1 MTLKAKILFI
11 ISLFLF
17 IPVQGD
23 SSLPQR
29 KVDGIRHRSWPN
41 YTRVV
46 IELDGKAE
54 YAFRLL
60 KRDESINKPQRLYV
74 DIKNSKL
81 SGGAGNPISV
91 HDGLLDYVRAGQYD
105 KDTVRVVLDIE
116 SIKDYKVF
124 PLSGRPF
131 RIVIDVMGAKFKEG
145 SDAKKPATGGSA
157 VAPVIEPPVVVPP
170 AGTPSAPL
178 VVEKPAPQTATT
190 KKISGIKTIVI
201 DAGHG
206 GKDPG
211 AIGKKGLKE
220 KDVTLKLARMLR
232 DELKKKT
239 NARIV
244 LTRDSDTYI
253 RLDERTA
260 LANSKEADLFVSLHV
275 NASPNRKAS
284 GVETYYLG
292 SSQDED
298 SVRVAARENSASKEE
313 MQDTLQYI
321 LNDLERAGNQQESI
335 SLAATIQE
343 RLSGELKPGYGV
355 KSNGVTGALFY
366 VLVNCDMPSVLVE
379 VSFISNPG
387 DEKKL
392 RSEKYLKSAAKGI
405 SEGVIMYANGK
416 AVALR

>member
-1 MTLKAKILFI
+1 MTLKAKIFFI
-11 ISLFLF
+11 MSVLFL
-17 IPVQGD
+17 IPAIGG
-23 SSLPQR
+23 SSAPR
-29 KVDGIRHRSWPN
+29 REVNEIRHRSWPN

-60 KRDESINKPQRLYV
+60 KQDESINKPQRLYV

-81 SGGAGNPISV
+81 SAGAGNPIPV
-91 HDGLLDYVRAGQYD
+91 HDGLLNYVRAGQYD
-105 KDTVRVVLDIE
+105 KDTVRVVLDIA

-131 RIVIDVMGAKFKEG
+131 RIVIDVMGAKFKED
-145 SDAKKPATGGSA
+145 SEAKKPASDGSA
-157 VAPVIEPPVVVPP
+157 GTAEAPASVVPP
-170 AGTPSAPL
+170 VGTPSEPL
-178 VVEKPAPQTATT
+178 VVEKPAPQAT
-190 KKISGIKTIVI
+190 KNISRIKTIVI

-232 DELKKKT
+232 DELKKRT

-244 LTRDSDTYI
+244 LTRDSDVYV

-260 LANSKEADLFVSLHV
+260 IANSKEADLFVSLHI

-298 SVRVAARENSASKEE
+298 SVRVAVRENSASKEE
-313 MQDTLQYI
+313 MEDTLRYI
-321 LNDLERAGNQQESI
+321 LNDLERAGNQQESV

-343 RLSGELKPGYGV
+343 KLTGELKSEYGV
-355 KSNGVTGALFY
+355 KGNGVKGALFY

-379 VSFISNPG
+379 VSFISNP
-387 DEKKL
+387 DEEKKL
-392 RSEKYLKSAAKGI
+392 RDGKYLESAVKGI
-405 SEGVIMYANGK
+405 AEGVIMYANGK

>member
-1 MTLKAKILFI
+1 MTLKAKIFFI
-11 ISLFLF
+11 MSVLLLV
-17 IPVQGD
+17 PALGG
-23 SSLPQR
+23 SSVPR
-29 KVDGIRHRSWPN
+29 REVNEIRHRSWPN

-81 SGGAGNPISV
+81 SAGAGNPIPV

-131 RIVIDVMGAKFKEG
+131 RIVIDVMGAKFKEH
-145 SDAKKPATGGSA
+145 SEAKKPASDGA
-157 VAPVIEPPVVVPP
+157 AEAPAAAPP
-170 AGTPSAPL
+170 
-178 VVEKPAPQTATT
+178 VVEKPAQDGAAIAPQAT
-190 KKISGIKTIVI
+190 KNIQRIKTIVI

-232 DELKKKT
+232 DELKKRT

-244 LTRDSDTYI
+244 LTRDSDIYV

-260 LANSKEADLFVSLHV
+260 IANSKEADLFVSLHI

-313 MQDTLQYI
+313 MEDTLSYI
-321 LNDLERAGNQQESI
+321 LNDLERAGNQQESV

-343 RLSGELKPGYGV
+343 KLSGELKSEYGV
-355 KSNGVTGALFY
+355 KGNGVKGALFY

-379 VSFISNPG
+379 VSFISNP
-387 DEKKL
+387 DEEKKL
-392 RSEKYLKSAAKGI
+392 RDGKYLESAVKGI
-405 SEGVIMYANGK
+405 AEGVIMYANGK

>member
-1 MTLKAKILFI
+1 MTLKAKIFFI
-11 ISLFLF
+11 MSVLLL
-17 IPVQGD
+17 IPAIGG
-23 SSLPQR
+23 SSMPQR
-29 KVDGIRHRSWPN
+29 EVSEIRHRSWPN

-81 SGGAGNPISV
+81 SGDAGNPIPV
-91 HDGLLDYVRAGQYD
+91 HDGLLNYVRAGQYD

-145 SDAKKPATGGSA
+145 SDTKKPATDGSA
-157 VAPVIEPPVVVPP
+157 GTIAAPPAVVPP
-170 AGTPSAPL
+170 AVIPSAPL
-178 VVEKPAPQTATT
+178 VVEKPAPQADAN
-190 KKISGIKTIVI
+190 KNISKIKTIVI

-232 DELKKKT
+232 DELKKRT

-244 LTRDSDTYI
+244 LTRDSDVYV

-260 LANSKEADLFVSLHV
+260 IANSKEADLFVSLHI

-298 SVRVAARENSASKEE
+298 SVRVTARENSASKEE
-313 MQDTLQYI
+313 MEDTLRYI

-343 RLSGELKPGYGV
+343 RLAGELKSEYGV
-355 KSNGVTGALFY
+355 KGNGVKGALFY

-379 VSFISNPG
+379 VSFISNP
-387 DEKKL
+387 DEEKKL
-392 RSEKYLKSAAKGI
+392 RNKEYLESAVKGI
-405 SEGVIMYANGK
+405 AEGVIMYANGE